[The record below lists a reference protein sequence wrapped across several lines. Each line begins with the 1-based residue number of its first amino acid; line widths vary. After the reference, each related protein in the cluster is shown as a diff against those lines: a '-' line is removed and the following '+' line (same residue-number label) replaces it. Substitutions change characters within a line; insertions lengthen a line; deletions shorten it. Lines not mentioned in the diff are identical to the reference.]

1 VHTQLHSL
9 VRQALRYLSCVLVFF
24 VEHLLSW
31 ESVTSGGILG
41 GTSSN
46 GFFSSEKMWNKM
58 LAWHFV
64 HRQSV
69 VVYQTKER
77 RNIQPWEQRLATDCN
92 ASHLYAVFYENSS
105 SPGQRAFWSHKRNV
119 CRTHQYAIPMFLSV
133 IVRFSFID
141 TVGRKDEALSSFVEI
156 LKGASGIASGTT
168 KLCYRYLCSSRQ
180 QPNLHN

>member
-1 VHTQLHSL
+1 V
-9 VRQALRYLSCVLVFF
+9 
-24 VEHLLSW
+24 LLSIKPKKD
-31 ESVTSGGILG
+31 EIFSLG
-41 GTSSN
+41 NRGSRLIA
-46 GFFSSEKMWNKM
+46 M
-58 LAWHFV
+58 
-64 HRQSV
+64 HR
-69 VVYQTKER
+69 
-77 RNIQPWEQRLATDCN
+77 
-92 ASHLYAVFYENSS
+92 HLYAVFYENSS